1 MRAFAM
7 LRRLNDYG
15 MIFVLLLL
23 GGLFSILTIEVRQAD
38 DPAGAKALAGQIVSR
53 FGQSASVLIAVR
65 GVKEDGPFADALAA
79 ELARLGVKSVRRA
92 AGEPK
97 DARAVLQ
104 DMAAKGQRLDAA
116 ACSSFTASWL
126 LFADAPL
133 DFPALGKPVVMQASG
148 SRWPAFL
155 RQTNLMN
162 IASQISVIAVIAIGM
177 TLVVISGGIDL
188 SVGSLLALSA
198 VVSAR
203 LIRDHAGGP
212 AAGTAGMIAACAAAV
227 LACGL
232 AGGISGGMITLFGV
246 QPFIATLAMMLMASG
261 GAYLLANGESI
272 GQVPESFTWLGRGAG
287 AWGLPHSVM
296 LMLLLYLSAH
306 WMMKHTAFGRHLHAV
321 GGNRDAAILSGVPVK
336 RVLVLAYAACGLL
349 AGLGGVLMASNLKSG
364 SPTFGQMYEL
374 HVIAAVV
381 VGGTSLSGG
390 KGRIF
395 SSLIGAFIIGVINN
409 GMNLL
414 GVPSYTQMILL
425 GAVILA
431 AVLVDRAR
439 G

>member
-1 MRAFAM
+1 MTG
-7 LRRLNDYG
+7 RLNDYG

-23 GGLFSILTIEVRQAD
+23 GGLFSILTIEERRPD
-38 DPAGAKALAGQIVSR
+38 DPAGARALAGEIVKK
-53 FGQSASVLIAVR
+53 FGKGASVLVAVR
-65 GVKEDGPFADALAA
+65 AVPEDAAFADALAG
-79 ELARLGVKSVRRA
+79 ELAKLGMTTVRRA

-97 DARAVLQ
+97 DARAILQ

-116 ACSSFTASWL
+116 ACNSFTATWL
-126 LFADAPL
+126 LFADACR
-133 DFPALGKPVVMQASG
+133 DFPALGKPAVMQPSG

-177 TLVVISGGIDL
+177 SLVVISGGIDL
-188 SVGSLLALSA
+188 SVGSLIALAA
-198 VVSAR
+198 VASAR
-203 LIRDHAGGP
+203 LIRDHAGGVE
-212 AAGTAGMIAACAAAV
+212 ASGLGMAAACAAAV
-227 LACGL
+227 LVCGL

-261 GAYLLANGESI
+261 AAYLLANGESI
-272 GQVPESFTWLGRGAG
+272 SQVPESFTWLGRGAG
-287 AWGLPHSVM
+287 AWGLPHSVA
-296 LMLLLYLSAH
+296 LMLLLYLGAH

-321 GGNRDAAILSGVPVK
+321 GGNRDAAVISGVPVK

-364 SPTFGQMYEL
+364 SPAFGQMYEL

-381 VGGTSLSGG
+381 VGGASLSGG

-395 SSLIGAFIIGVINN
+395 SALIGAFIIGVINN

-431 AVLVDRAR
+431 AVLADRLK